1 MADEVTADV
10 MIRNPKTLP
19 ADATV
24 AEARELLARP
34 SVQLVLLTEAAR
46 FRGAVTAIPD
56 DAAADVPALGFSERV
71 PPTIGPGEPAE
82 VAFERAAA
90 NPQGRLVVVGE
101 NDDLLGLVC
110 LDHSRTRFCGVS
122 PQRPSAA

>member
-1 MADEVTADV
+1 MADDVTADV

-24 AEARELLARP
+24 AEVRELLARP
-34 SVQLVLLTEAAR
+34 SVELVVLTDAAR
-46 FRGAVTAIPD
+46 FRGAVTAVPD
-56 DAAADVPALGFSERV
+56 DAAGDVPAIGFSERV
-71 PPTIGPGEPAE
+71 PPVIGPEEPAV

-101 NDDLLGLVC
+101 DDDLLGLVC
-110 LDHSRTRFCGVS
+110 LDHSRTRFCGVK
-122 PQRPSAA
+122 PQPPSAA